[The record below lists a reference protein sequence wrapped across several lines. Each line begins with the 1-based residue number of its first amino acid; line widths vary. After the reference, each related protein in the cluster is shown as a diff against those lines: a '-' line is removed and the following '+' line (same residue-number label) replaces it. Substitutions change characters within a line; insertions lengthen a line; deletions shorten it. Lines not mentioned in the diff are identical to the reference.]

1 MKNKKE
7 TTQNI
12 LKEKTK
18 EDNKIINQIK
28 ESLDDL
34 RPFLNMDGGDIEFIK
49 YEEGYLYVKLT
60 GACAMCGFQDVTL
73 KDNIEEYLKEE
84 IKELKGVINVSL

>member
-1 MKNKKE
+1 MKGRICVNEKE
-7 TTQNI
+7 II
-12 LKEKTK
+12 LKIQEL
-18 EDNKIINQIK
+18 
-28 ESLDDL
+28 LDDI

-60 GACAMCGFQDVTL
+60 GACAMCGFQDITL
-73 KDNIEEYLKEE
+73 KDNIEAYLKED